1 MFRKLYKEA
10 NNDIEVDK
18 SLKESTIDKMLYTD
32 VNKKTPKSVFKFAAI
47 MSAIVIVLSSFF
59 FMINKMNNYAIAEPT
74 YPTKI
79 KFDDLDEK
87 INRREDID
95 ESFLKNLRDFSI
107 KSSSLVLR
115 GTDKDIN
122 SLYSPIS
129 LYMALSMASETAN
142 ENTQKE
148 ILEVLNMDNIEMVRS
163 ETGKLFRRLYY
174 HNEIGKLSIGNSL
187 WLKNGVEFNGDLLD
201 LLAKE
206 YYASSF
212 SLDFNDKESP
222 KKISK
227 WVSDQTSGKLG
238 NDPDDFSFN
247 PDDVM
252 TLINTIY
259 FYDEWVDSFNVKN
272 TMEDEFYLA
281 DGSTVKSDFMNMTY
295 GSHGFVGA
303 DGYTVSY
310 LNLKN
315 SSQMVF
321 ILPDEGV
328 SPYDIIS
335 DPELLDE
342 ALNSLSTDERQMG
355 EVIFKIPKFNFSSNL
370 ELKDICKTLGMENA
384 FETTADFTNL
394 SDTKPLFIS
403 DIKQNSSISIDE
415 KGVEATAFTQ
425 IHYCGMALPDGKA
438 EMILNRPFIFAITG
452 VDGSPLFIGI
462 INNPNIE

>member
-18 SLKESTIDKMLYTD
+18 SLKESTINKMLNTN
-32 VNKKTPKSVFKFAAI
+32 VNKKRPKNIFKFATI
-47 MSAIVIVLSSFF
+47 MVVIVIALFSFF
-59 FMINKMNNYAIAEPT
+59 IKINKMNTYAIAEPT

-87 INRREDID
+87 INRRENTD
-95 ESFLKNLRDFSI
+95 ENFLKNLKDFSI
-107 KSSSLVLR
+107 KSSSLVLKE
-115 GTDKDIN
+115 TDKDKNI
-122 SLYSPIS
+122 LYSPIG

-142 ENTQKE
+142 EDTQKE
-148 ILEVLNMDNIEMVRS
+148 ILEALNMDNIEMVRS
-163 ETGKLFRRLYY
+163 ETGKLFGRLYY
-174 HNEIGKLSIGNSL
+174 HNEIGKLSLGNSL
-187 WLKNGVEFNGDLLD
+187 WLNNDVKFNSDLLD

-212 SLDFNDKESP
+212 SLDFNDRESS
-222 KKISK
+222 KRISK
-227 WVSDQTSGKLG
+227 WVSEQTGGKLG
-238 NDPDDFSFN
+238 KDPDDFSFN
-247 PDDVM
+247 SDDVM

-272 TMEDEFYLA
+272 TMKDEFYLA

-295 GSHGFVGA
+295 GSHGFVGV
-303 DGYTVSY
+303 DGYTVSH

-315 SSQMVF
+315 GGQMVF
-321 ILPDEGV
+321 VLPDEGV
-328 SPYDIIS
+328 PPYDIIS

-384 FETTADFTNL
+384 FEMTADFTNL

-403 DIKQNSSISIDE
+403 DIKQDSAISIDE

-425 IHYCGMALPDGKA
+425 IDYCRAAQPDGKA

-462 INNPNIE
+462 INNPRIE

>member
-1 MFRKLYKEA
+1 MQLFLCLYSI
-10 NNDIEVDK
+10 NNRGGDIFGFEG
-18 SLKESTIDKMLYTD
+18 
-32 VNKKTPKSVFKFAAI
+32 A
-47 MSAIVIVLSSFF
+47 
-59 FMINKMNNYAIAEPT
+59 
-74 YPTKI
+74 
-79 KFDDLDEK
+79 
-87 INRREDID
+87 
-95 ESFLKNLRDFSI
+95 
-107 KSSSLVLR
+107 SSLALR
-115 GTDKDIN
+115 ETDKDTN

-142 ENTQKE
+142 EDTQKE
-148 ILEVLNMDNIEMVRS
+148 ILEALNMDNIEMVRS
-163 ETGKLFRRLYY
+163 ETGKLFRRFYY
-174 HNEIGKLSIGNSL
+174 HNEIGKLSLGNSL
-187 WLKNGVEFNGDLLD
+187 WLNNDVEFNSDLLD

-222 KKISK
+222 KIISK
-227 WVSDQTSGKLG
+227 WVSEQTGGKLG

-247 PDDVM
+247 SDDVM

-272 TMEDEFYLA
+272 TLEDEFYLA

-303 DGYTVSY
+303 DGYNVSH

-315 SSQMVF
+315 GGQMVF

-384 FETTADFTNL
+384 FEITADLTNL
-394 SDTKPLFIS
+394 SDTIPLFIS
-403 DIKQNSSISIDE
+403 NIKQNSAISIDE

-425 IHYCGMALPDGKA
+425 IDYCGAAQPDGKA

-452 VDGSPLFIGI
+452 VNGSPLFIGI
-462 INNPNIE
+462 TNNPNIE

>member
-1 MFRKLYKEA
+1 MSRKNFKLA
-10 NNDIEVDK
+10 VIGLIICVVAISCALGNNKLD
-18 SLKESTIDKMLYTD
+18 S
-32 VNKKTPKSVFKFAAI
+32 
-47 MSAIVIVLSSFF
+47 
-59 FMINKMNNYAIAEPT
+59 YAIAEPV

-79 KFDDLDEK
+79 KFDDFDEEV
-87 INRREDID
+87 NRREDID
-95 ESFLKNLRDFSI
+95 ENFIKKLRDFST
-107 KSSSLVLR
+107 KTSSVVL
-115 GTDKDIN
+115 GEIDKDTN

-142 ENTQKE
+142 EDTQKE

-222 KKISK
+222 KRISK
-227 WVSDQTSGKLG
+227 WVSEQTGGKLVE
-238 NDPDDFSFN
+238 NSSEFSLN

-259 FYDEWVDSFNVKN
+259 FYDEWVDSFNAEN
-272 TMEDEFYLA
+272 TKEDEFYLA

-315 SSQMVF
+315 NSQMVF

-328 SPYDIIS
+328 SPYDIIL

-342 ALNSLSTDERQMG
+342 ALNTLSTDERQMG

-403 DIKQNSSISIDE
+403 DIKQNSAISIDE

-425 IHYCGMALPDGKA
+425 IHYCGAALPDGKA

-452 VDGSPLFIGI
+452 YNGLPLFIGV
-462 INNPNIE
+462 INNPNLE

>member
-18 SLKESTIDKMLYTD
+18 SLKESTIDKMLNTN
-32 VNKKTPKSVFKFAAI
+32 VNKRRPKSIFKFATI
-47 MSAIVIVLSSFF
+47 TVVIVMVISSFF
-59 FMINKMNNYAIAEPT
+59 IKSNRMNTYAIAEPI

-87 INRREDID
+87 ISRREDID
-95 ESFLKNLRDFSI
+95 KIFLKKLRDFSI

-115 GTDKDIN
+115 ETDKDIN

-129 LYMALSMASETAN
+129 LYMALSIASEIAN
-142 ENTQKE
+142 EETQKE
-148 ILEVLNMDNIEMVRS
+148 ILEALNMDNIEMVRS

-174 HNEIGKLSIGNSL
+174 HNEIGKLSLGNSL
-187 WLKNGVEFNGDLLD
+187 WLNNDVEFNSDLLD
-201 LLAKE
+201 LLAKK
-206 YYASSF
+206 YYVSSF
-212 SLDFNDKESP
+212 SFDFNDKKSP
-222 KKISK
+222 KRISK
-227 WVSDQTSGKLG
+227 WVSEQTGGKLG

-247 PDDVM
+247 SDDVM

-259 FYDEWVDSFNVKN
+259 FYDEWADSFNVKN

-281 DGSTVKSDFMNMTY
+281 DGNTVKSDFMNMTY

-303 DGYTVSY
+303 DGYTISY

-321 ILPDEGV
+321 VLPDEGV

-355 EVIFKIPKFNFSSNL
+355 EVIFKIPKFKFSSNL

-384 FETTADFTNL
+384 FEITADFTNL

-403 DIKQNSSISIDE
+403 GIKQNSAISIDE

-425 IHYCGMALPDGKA
+425 IDYCGMALPDGKA

>member
-10 NNDIEVDK
+10 NNDIEVNK
-18 SLKESTIDKMLYTD
+18 SLKESTIDKMLNA
-32 VNKKTPKSVFKFAAI
+32 NKRRPKNILKFATI
-47 MSAIVIVLSSFF
+47 TVVIVIVLSSLFIK
-59 FMINKMNNYAIAEPT
+59 INGMNTYAIAEPT

-115 GTDKDIN
+115 ETDKDTN

-142 ENTQKE
+142 EDTQKE

-174 HNEIGKLSIGNSL
+174 HNEIGKLSLGNSL
-187 WLKNGVEFNGDLLD
+187 WLNNDVEFNGDLLD

-227 WVSDQTSGKLG
+227 WVSDQTGGKLG

-425 IHYCGMALPDGKA
+425 IHYCGAAQPDGKA